1 MPQSWS
7 IYFSVTKNVDLKTFN
22 YKYEARM
29 FTIKIENYL
38 YYDGAF
44 VNLEVLE
51 YVGLSTV
58 LYFCLS

>member
-1 MPQSWS
+1 
-7 IYFSVTKNVDLKTFN
+7 
-22 YKYEARM
+22 M

>member
-1 MPQSWS
+1 
-7 IYFSVTKNVDLKTFN
+7 
-22 YKYEARM
+22 M
-29 FTIKIENYL
+29 FTIKIENDL

-51 YVGLSTV
+51 YIGLYTI

>member
-1 MPQSWS
+1 
-7 IYFSVTKNVDLKTFN
+7 
-22 YKYEARM
+22 M

-44 VNLEVLE
+44 VNLEVLK